1 MTMRNFIKLTL
12 IISIFGVI
20 YYFGEKAYNAVLSE
34 NQAIANSALL
44 FEYGIL
50 IGCILL
56 ITFVVL
62 VQQSNYQKLI
72 EYKPIFGKLLL
83 RTYHLI
89 SIFFSISVFIV
100 FNIQR
105 TVIVAL
111 SFLLVTALFE
121 VVRDKILQVMQG
133 NVVHPKKIL

>member
-1 MTMRNFIKLTL
+1 MRNFIKLTL

-100 FNIQR
+100 FNIQ
-105 TVIVAL
+105 TN
-111 SFLLVTALFE
+111 LLFTW
-121 VVRDKILQVMQG
+121 RIR
-133 NVVHPKKIL
+133 

>member
-1 MTMRNFIKLTL
+1 MRNLFKLTL
-12 IISIFGVI
+12 IISIFGAI
-20 YYFGEKAYNAVLSE
+20 YYFGERAYNIILTE
-34 NQAIANSALL
+34 NHAMANSALL

-56 ITFVVL
+56 ITFIVL

-72 EYKPIFGKLLL
+72 EYKPIFGKIFL
-83 RTYHLI
+83 RAYHLI
-89 SIFFSISVFIV
+89 SLFFSISVFIV
-100 FNIQR
+100 FEIQR

-111 SFLLVTALFE
+111 SFLLVTAIFE

-133 NVVHPKKIL
+133 NVVRPKKIL